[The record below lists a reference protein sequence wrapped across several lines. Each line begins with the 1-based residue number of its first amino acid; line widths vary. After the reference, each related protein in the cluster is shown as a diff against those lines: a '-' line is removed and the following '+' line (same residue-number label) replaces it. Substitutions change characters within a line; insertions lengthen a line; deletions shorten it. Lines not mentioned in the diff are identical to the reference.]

1 MRRIQKYNSEY
12 SIYEQVAR
20 YLQLQYPDV
29 IYRFDL
35 AADLKLTPGQAAK
48 HKRLHPERGH
58 PDLFISESSP
68 RCINGSWKYEYHGL
82 YLELKKEG
90 TKLKRE
96 KGCKKPLKIVQGRRS
111 FYENK
116 IRKVGDWWD
125 KHIEEQAE
133 TLEKL
138 RQRGYKAEFA
148 VGFEQAKKIIDEYL
162 GRI

>member
-68 RCINGSWKYEYHGL
+68 RCIDGSWKYEYHGL
-82 YLELKKEG
+82 YLEIKKDG

-96 KGCKKPLKIVQGRRS
+96 KDCKKTLKG
-111 FYENK
+111 ETK
-116 IRKVGDWWD
+116 IRKAGDWWD
-125 KHIEEQAE
+125 LHIEEQAVK
-133 TLEKL
+133 LEKL
-138 RQRGYKAEFA
+138 RQKGYKAEFA

-162 GRI
+162 RERKNNESIF